1 MFALK
6 KNCNLPNVHGVMDGT
21 HFSIIRHVSPFS
33 EDYYYYKTMGY
44 NLVYQAII
52 DDKKQFVNMFVG
64 PPLGVWMIQKF
75 LKDQVFTIIHN
86 IMDSI

>member
-1 MFALK
+1 
-6 KNCNLPNVHGVMDGT
+6 MDGT
-21 HFSIIRHVSPFS
+21 HFSIIRHVSPFN

-44 NLVYQAII
+44 NFVYQAII